1 MSTLQR
7 KLLRDL
13 AGMWGQALA
22 IALVIASGVATYVM
36 SITTFEAMY
45 ATQQNYYRDYRL
57 ADVFANLKRAPER
70 LSRRIAEIPGVD
82 LLETRVQTQVNIDIA
97 GFSDPVSGLLV
108 SLPDNGEPQLNL
120 LHLRQGRLPVSGRDD
135 EIVLSEPFALAHQL
149 QPGAKIS
156 AIINGHRKTLSVVGI
171 ALSPEYINII
181 QPGALFPDDLRY
193 GVLWMARTPLATAYD
208 MEGAFNDLA
217 LSLFPGTPLE
227 SVLEQ
232 LDFILAPFGG
242 LGSYGRKDQLSNR
255 FVTSELQGL
264 EVMAAVFPV
273 IFMGVATFLLNVVIS
288 RLVGLQREQIAALKA
303 FGYRNFEIGW
313 HYWQLVMLITVLGVV
328 LGIVFGVWLGHGLS
342 NLYQTFYHFPYLDYH
357 LRASVALSAFAFSLA
372 AALLGT
378 LHALHRAV
386 RLPPAEAMR
395 PEPPARYRRGW
406 LDRLGLQRLLS
417 QPARMILR
425 NLQRQPLK
433 ALFSVIGIAL
443 ACAILVVGSF
453 QEDSIDYMVTVQ
465 FRLSQ
470 KDDLSVALTGPSSHR
485 ALYELRSLPGVNHAE
500 PQRAIPVRLRAGQY
514 HYRTGVQGLTADG
527 ALHELLDTDL
537 QTIRLPPE
545 GVVLSEYL
553 ARQLRV
559 KAGDSV
565 TLEVLEGARPIR
577 QVPVAAV
584 VQQYIGVAAYMD
596 IDALNRLLGEAQALT
611 GAALLV
617 DATARQ
623 AVYQQLKEMP
633 KVAGVTS
640 KAHAI
645 NSFYD
650 TMGEN
655 LLVFAFINT
664 LLAGTITFG
673 VVYNSARI
681 SLSER
686 SRELASLRV
695 LGFTRAEVGYILLG
709 ELGLLTLLAI
719 PLGFLLGRGLCAY
732 MASALSSDLYQIPL
746 ITNPSSYAFAASVVL
761 VCSLIS
767 SMLIGRQLKH
777 LDLVGVLKT
786 RE

>member
-559 KAGDSV
+559 NAGDSI
-565 TLEVLEGARPIR
+565 TLEVLEGARPVR

-596 IDALNRLLGEAQALT
+596 IDALNRLLGEDQALT

-746 ITNPSSYAFAASVVL
+746 IINPSSYAFAASVVL

>member
-746 ITNPSSYAFAASVVL
+746 IINPSSYAFAASVVL

>member
-565 TLEVLEGARPIR
+565 TLEVLEGARPVR

>member
-1 MSTLQR
+1 M
-7 KLLRDL
+7 
-13 AGMWGQALA
+13 
-22 IALVIASGVATYVM
+22 IASGVATYVM

-465 FRLSQ
+465 FQLSQ

-514 HYRTGVQGLTADG
+514 HYRTGVQGLTVDG

-537 QTIRLPPE
+537 QTIHLPPE

-565 TLEVLEGARPIR
+565 TLEVLEGARPVR

>member
-537 QTIRLPPE
+537 QTIHLPPE

>member
-1 MSTLQR
+1 
-7 KLLRDL
+7 
-13 AGMWGQALA
+13 
-22 IALVIASGVATYVM
+22 
-36 SITTFEAMY
+36 
-45 ATQQNYYRDYRL
+45 
-57 ADVFANLKRAPER
+57 
-70 LSRRIAEIPGVD
+70 
-82 LLETRVQTQVNIDIA
+82 
-97 GFSDPVSGLLV
+97 
-108 SLPDNGEPQLNL
+108 
-120 LHLRQGRLPVSGRDD
+120 
-135 EIVLSEPFALAHQL
+135 
-149 QPGAKIS
+149 
-156 AIINGHRKTLSVVGI
+156 
-171 ALSPEYINII
+171 
-181 QPGALFPDDLRY
+181 
-193 GVLWMARTPLATAYD
+193 
-208 MEGAFNDLA
+208 
-217 LSLFPGTPLE
+217 
-227 SVLEQ
+227 
-232 LDFILAPFGG
+232 
-242 LGSYGRKDQLSNR
+242 
-255 FVTSELQGL
+255 
-264 EVMAAVFPV
+264 
-273 IFMGVATFLLNVVIS
+273 
-288 RLVGLQREQIAALKA
+288 
-303 FGYRNFEIGW
+303 
-313 HYWQLVMLITVLGVV
+313 
-328 LGIVFGVWLGHGLS
+328 
-342 NLYQTFYHFPYLDYH
+342 FPYLDYH